1 MVELDDLAEA
11 VSDVLAKKEE
21 LRPLGKEI
29 VEELEPEQ
37 RKKLYETLSEMAVDV
52 LGDFKVAVLAPDTKV
67 AIPENELHQS
77 GHNPDELEELTVPE
91 RVDVLEHVEW
101 ARDWASAMA
110 EKFGMPETAEE
121 REELERHALEYLA
134 TEAWV

>member
-1 MVELDDLAEA
+1 MCWET
-11 VSDVLAKKEE
+11 SRWRFW
-21 LRPLGKEI
+21 LRT
-29 VEELEPEQ
+29 
-37 RKKLYETLSEMAVDV
+37 RRWRS
-52 LGDFKVAVLAPDTKV
+52 
-67 AIPENELHQS
+67 PENELHQS
-77 GHNPDELEELTVPE
+77 GHNPDELERLTVPE